1 MIFFRECNQDILCL
15 CYTELHDFLAS
26 GMMDG
31 TVKMHKLNN
40 SNNNNNGGAI
50 EKLNENEKFVLRDT
64 EIIQMPSPVTAV
76 KHRPVRKSYPIS
88 RTVIATC
95 QCYTTTNF

>member
-1 MIFFRECNQDILCL
+1 MIFFRECNQDILCI
-15 CYTELHDFLAS
+15 CYTEVYDFLAS

-31 TVKMHKLNN
+31 TVKMYKLNN
-40 SNNNNNGGAI
+40 SSNNNNN
-50 EKLNENEKFVLRDT
+50 NEKFVLRDT

-95 QCYTTTNF
+95 QCYTPQFLLFSLI